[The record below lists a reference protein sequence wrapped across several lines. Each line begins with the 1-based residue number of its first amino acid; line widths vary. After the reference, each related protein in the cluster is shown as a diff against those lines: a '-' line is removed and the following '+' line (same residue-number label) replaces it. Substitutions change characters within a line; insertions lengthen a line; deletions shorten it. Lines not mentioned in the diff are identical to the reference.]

1 MNFLFFSMLALIHY
15 FLPFNAAKNYGWTQW
30 SGFTPCDKDCMK
42 ERQRYCY
49 NAGNPKACG
58 GNVNVYGIETER
70 VKCGNYEC
78 PGKHLSQIS
87 NRRDYSK
94 AVN

>member
-1 MNFLFFSMLALIHY
+1 MLALIHY

-70 VKCGNYEC
+70 VKCAQVN
-78 PGKHLSQIS
+78 IS
-87 NRRDYSK
+87 HKLVIAEITQRLLID
-94 AVN
+94 